1 MQLITVF
8 FGAQNHINARIFFG
22 RKSSRMIFSM
32 GPERVLQRGH
42 WSLLAERILQ
52 WRTLL
57 PKRRVV
63 GSYLLLASRR
73 ASHRGHLQVSFGGK
87 NPIMSDTFSG
97 KKSGRILF
105 CCQPRKWHRSE
116 ANYRFLLVGKIL
128 TSYNVGVF
136 FTGRLFLQKEH
147 IQFQVGL

>member
-1 MQLITVF
+1 MPESF
-8 FGAQNHINARIFFG
+8 CG
-22 RKSSRMIFSM
+22 RKSHRMIFSI

-42 WSLLAERILQ
+42 WSLLAGRILQ

-73 ASHRGHLQVSFGGK
+73 ASQRGHLQVSFGGK

-105 CCQPRKWHRSE
+105 CCRPRKWHHSE
-116 ANYRFLLVGKIL
+116 ANYRSLLVGKIL
-128 TSYNVGVF
+128 KFFNVGLF
-136 FTGRLFLQKEH
+136 FTRRRLFLQKEH